1 MTNDTYEVHI
11 VESWESPDSWRDTKG
26 NTTRSIHAYSNAP
39 FIELMVNGKSQGS
52 KKVAPM
58 IKGPGSYAEWTEVPW
73 EAGMLTAVAYGAGNT
88 PVATMDRHTNGKA
101 SKLVLSLD
109 CPSKATGTG
118 EALLLDGQ
126 DAALVRASVLD
137 SAGRVMHL
145 ATNNITFQVISGP
158 GIVQGTGNGD
168 PHCHEPNNAPWH
180 SAYHGLVR

>member
-1 MTNDTYEVHI
+1 MNRY
-11 VESWESPDSWRDTKG
+11 
-26 NTTRSIHAYSNAP
+26 
-39 FIELMVNGKSQGS
+39 
-52 KKVAPM
+52 
-58 IKGPGSYAEWTEVPW
+58 
-73 EAGMLTAVAYGAGNT
+73 
-88 PVATMDRHTNGKA
+88 TNGKA
-101 SKLVLSLD
+101 AKLALSLD
-109 CPSKATGTG
+109 CPSKITGTG

-145 ATNNITFQVISGP
+145 ATNIITFQVISGP